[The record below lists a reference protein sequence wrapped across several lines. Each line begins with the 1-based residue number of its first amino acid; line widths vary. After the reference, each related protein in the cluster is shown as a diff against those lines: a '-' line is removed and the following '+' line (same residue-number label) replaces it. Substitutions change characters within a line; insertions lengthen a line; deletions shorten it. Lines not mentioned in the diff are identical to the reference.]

1 MAASPAPRAAARPTK
16 VERRGVGL
24 AAEKAVRDWLEARGL
39 RVLAA
44 NLRVNYLEID
54 LLVQDGRTLVLVEV
68 RSRSRASWTSALGSI
83 DGWKRTRLKRAGER
97 LWRRHYQFN
106 PGFDHVRF
114 DVAAVT
120 WENGQARVEYIRAA
134 F

>member
-1 MAASPAPRAAARPTK
+1 
-16 VERRGVGL
+16 
-24 AAEKAVRDWLEARGL
+24 
-39 RVLAA
+39 VLAT

-68 RSRSRASWTSALGSI
+68 RTRSRDSWTSALGSI
-83 DGWKRTRLKRAGER
+83 DGWKRTRLRRAGER
-97 LWRRHYQFN
+97 LWRRQYKFR
-106 PGFDHVRF
+106 PEFDHVRF

-120 WENGQARVEYIRAA
+120 WKDGQAEVEYIRAA

>member
-1 MAASPAPRAAARPTK
+1 M
-16 VERRGVGL
+16 L
-24 AAEKAVRDWLEARGL
+24 AV
-39 RVLAA
+39 

-68 RSRSRASWTSALGSI
+68 RTRSRDSWTSALGSV
-83 DGWKRTRLKRAGER
+83 DGWKRTRLRRAGER
-97 LWRRHYQFN
+97 LWRRHYKFR
-106 PGFDHVRF
+106 PEFDHVRF

-120 WENGQARVEYIRAA
+120 WQDGQAEVEYIRAA

>member
-1 MAASPAPRAAARPTK
+1 M
-16 VERRGVGL
+16 
-24 AAEKAVRDWLEARGL
+24 
-39 RVLAA
+39 LAA

-68 RSRSRASWTSALGSI
+68 RTRNRASWTSALGSV
-83 DGWKRTRLKRAGER
+83 DGWKRTRLRRAGER
-97 LWRRHYQFN
+97 LWRRQYRFRSD
-106 PGFDHVRF
+106 FDHVRF

-120 WENGQARVEYIRAA
+120 WKDGQAEVEYVRAA